1 MSRWEKDRK
10 LSVLI
15 ELEKLRNIDFILLW
29 NYLNS
34 ELLDANGSKD
44 ENFVRADDFHQY
56 IEPLLDSRV
65 DLKKELLGDEF
76 KDKFIL

>member
-15 ELEKLRNIDFILLW
+15 ELEKLRNIDFSLLW

-56 IEPLLDSRV
+56 LEPLLDSRV

-76 KDKFIL
+76 KNKLIL